1 MKLRAQ
7 GSILVLI
14 VATLALPV
22 SALAAIK
29 SGDTCT
35 KVGKTTTQS
44 GSKYFCVKKNG
55 KLVWSKA
62 VASTKPTPTPTPTP
76 TPSPTLAYTPAEW
89 QQNQFNLLAKLQSL
103 KPETIQKLNFVYSP
117 KTNVAVADKLK
128 ASYQE
133 PITLLSS
140 LYVSPTPVTFLV
152 MNETERDWWTSQ
164 YDKLASNKDYSW
176 WGGSHCMP
184 NQNSHCGYG
193 TSPNPDGS
201 FHFGQLLGSN
211 FQWRVNDYTIAY
223 HESIHVYQLSYLGS
237 AMRALPHWFAEGQA
251 NYLGFTFS
259 HKFIDSRIQRNGA
272 VEGLIRSF
280 PELKTFTNSQW
291 ADWLRRLGTDSEFTF
306 NNGLGYSAG
315 ELLCEVLY
323 RDYEYTKIHEWL
335 GIIKAGDTWEAAFN
349 KAFEIDYDTW
359 LRTKAALYFNSQI

>member
-1 MKLRAQ
+1 MKVRAQ
-7 GSILVLI
+7 GSIIVLI
-14 VATLALPV
+14 VVTLALPV
-22 SALAAIK
+22 SAFAAIK

-76 TPSPTLAYTPAEW
+76 SPTLAYTPAEW
-89 QQNQFNLLAKLQSL
+89 QQNQFNLLTKLQSL

-140 LYVSPTPVTFLV
+140 LFVSPTPVTFLV
-152 MNETERDWWTSQ
+152 MNENERDWWISQ
-164 YDKLASNKDYSW
+164 VKALGSNQEEGW

-201 FHFGQLLGSN
+201 FHFGQLLGSK
-211 FQWRVNDYTIAY
+211 FQWVNRDYTIAY
-223 HESIHVYQLSYLGS
+223 HESIHVYQLSFLGT

-251 NYLGFTFS
+251 SYLGITFS
-259 HKFIDSRIQRNGA
+259 HKFLDSRIQRNGP
-272 VEGLIRSF
+272 VEDLARRF
-280 PELKTFTNSQW
+280 PEVKTFTNSQW

-306 NNGLGYSAG
+306 NNAKI
-315 ELLCEVLY
+315 LL
-323 RDYEYTKIHEWL
+323 RQT
-335 GIIKAGDTWEAAFN
+335 
-349 KAFEIDYDTW
+349 FE
-359 LRTKAALYFNSQI
+359 